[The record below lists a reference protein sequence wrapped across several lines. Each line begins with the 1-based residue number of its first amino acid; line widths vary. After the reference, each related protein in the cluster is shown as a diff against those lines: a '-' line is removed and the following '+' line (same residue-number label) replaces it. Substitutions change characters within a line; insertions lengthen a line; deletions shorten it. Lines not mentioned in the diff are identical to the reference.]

1 MARKLILLVEP
12 EENDCRAVK
21 AMVEGWGYEVIA
33 MGDVEAAIEVLPY
46 AAPDLVLTA
55 HPLPTPAGGRD
66 FASHVKAR
74 TPRTLVIGM
83 IRRGMREV
91 ARDALTNGCDDIVSK
106 PADPQILSVKLRD
119 LIGSPDDVWPMAE
132 S

>member
-1 MARKLILLVEP
+1 MRSGAGAFIVVPARLHQI
-12 EENDCRAVK
+12 R
-21 AMVEGWGYEVIA
+21 IRS
-33 MGDVEAAIEVLPY
+33 DVEAAIEVLPY
-46 AAPDLVLTA
+46 AEPDLVLTA

-106 PADPQILSVKLRD
+106 PADPQILSVKLRH
-119 LIGSPDDVWPMAE
+119 LVGSPDDVWPMAD